1 MTDNH
6 ENGKRKRGEDD
17 DDVGVQQEER
27 CRRIIMGE
35 MIHHRWTCLAFEASR
50 RGKFDEYVAHNPKP
64 KWGEETDKDRYEAL
78 MYFYPMPFCLPIE
91 VWMRIALFVEK
102 KPGEV
107 W

>member
-1 MTDNH
+1 M
-6 ENGKRKRGEDD
+6 
-17 DDVGVQQEER
+17 
-27 CRRIIMGE
+27 
-35 MIHHRWTCLAFEASR
+35 
-50 RGKFDEYVAHNPKP
+50 
-64 KWGEETDKDRYEAL
+64 DKDRYEAL